1 MNFQRL
7 TSAIAAAAILSTGS
21 ISLSVMSAFSP
32 LTQSVK
38 AVSCNWSSS
47 RPLPWNA
54 NVREAKTTAAAR
66 IGVKPAGT
74 TLNFEAWE
82 NGQPIPDAWSGQPD
96 SKWFKLRGER
106 GWVAS
111 AVVPGYPPTNCTTP
125 PKSLPSSTTEANK
138 FFKMQFR
145 DANYNPTGPSFSAN
159 CGPASLAMTLAALRR
174 EKPGLNIQ
182 ESIDYASST
191 LMKRAKSN
199 ISTWAELQTGI
210 RNAGGTPVNIDSWAA
225 LDQFLS
231 QGKPVI
237 LNGYYRQNWRN
248 QFPARTGDGDTAHLN
263 AVLGKTSDGR
273 YIVADPMHTGG
284 TVAMN
289 QSQLSVFFR
298 LDGQNGNPWG
308 IAVTGL

>member
-1 MNFQRL
+1 MNFKRL

-21 ISLSVMSAFSP
+21 ISLSIMSAFSP
-32 LTQSVK
+32 LTQSAK
-38 AVSCNWSSS
+38 AVSCNWSSA
-47 RPLPWNA
+47 RPLPWNV
-54 NVREAKTTAAAR
+54 NVREAKTSASTK
-66 IGVKPAGT
+66 IGVKPIGA

-82 NGQPIPDAWSGQPD
+82 DGQAVQDAWDGHLD
-96 SKWFKLRGER
+96 SKWFKLRGEL

-111 AVVPGYPPTNCTTP
+111 AVVPGYPPAGCIET
-125 PKSLPSSTTEANK
+125 SGLPSNTTQANK

-145 DANYNPTGPSFSAN
+145 DANYNPTGPGSSGN

-174 EKPGLNIQ
+174 EPSGLNIQ
-182 ESIDYASST
+182 QSIDRASNLMRRASS
-191 LMKRAKSN
+191 SN
-199 ISTWAELQTGI
+199 STWAELQTGV
-210 RNAGGTPVNIDSWAA
+210 RNAGGTPVDIGSWSA

-237 LNGYYRQNWRN
+237 LNGYYGQNWRN
-248 QFPARTGDGDTAHLN
+248 QFPARTGSGAVAHLN

-289 QSQLSVFFR
+289 RSQLAVFFS
-298 LDGQNGNPWG
+298 LGGQNGNPWG